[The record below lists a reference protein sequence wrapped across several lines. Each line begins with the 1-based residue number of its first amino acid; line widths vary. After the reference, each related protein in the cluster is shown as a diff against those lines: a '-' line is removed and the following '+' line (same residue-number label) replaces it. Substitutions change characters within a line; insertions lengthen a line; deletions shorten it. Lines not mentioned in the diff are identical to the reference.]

1 MHNLVLLLT
10 VETRDVE
17 NLDLSGRLGQPPG
30 EAGADRDRDSSLP
43 EMALSLSN
51 GKLKLWSNLIRI

>member
-10 VETRDVE
+10 VGRRDVE
-17 NLDLSGRLGQPPG
+17 NLHLGGRLGQPPG

-51 GKLKLWSNLIRI
+51 GKLKL